1 MSLGECQNQCIDTI
15 GVERFTELIV
25 HGFNSTEV
33 FMEILLHFL
42 GQKCLLFREVLI
54 FTENFHGTL
63 ENRKNEK
70 VQPCEPFTVYNST
83 FSVAQACP
91 HNTLYLD

>member
-1 MSLGECQNQCIDTI
+1 MSLGECQNQCIDT
-15 GVERFTELIV
+15 VDVQRLTELNIYS
-25 HGFNSTEV
+25 FNPTEV
-33 FMEILLHFL
+33 LTEILLHFL

-54 FTENFHGTL
+54 FTENFRGTL

-70 VQPCEPFTVYNST
+70 VQPSEPFPVYNST